1 MRKFPLLWQVTPHF
15 NSLVSSTCQ
24 FDASFPHKR
33 PLLFSSPQ
41 ICHFH
46 TNLSILQKSINS
58 MQICQFQTNPSVPHK
73 SVCSTQRWND
83 AYQWGICVEVTCGSN
98 RFVCKWRICVQLTD
112 LCGTDGLVLNWR
124 ILGAEKES
132 PLCVS
137 NVLNWRV
144 CWSEGYSLC
153 HTLITFL
160 EIEFDGSSSSRSL
173 SWLAPSIKRHEIL
186 SRPKWGQNR
195 PSASRD
201 SPKSDRSR
209 QRITWMERLFSSR
222 LRFSGSELWI

>member
-58 MQICQFQTNPSVPHK
+58 MQICLFQTNPSVPHK

-112 LCGTDGLVLNWR
+112 LCRTDGLVLNWR

-137 NVLNWRV
+137 DVLNWRV
-144 CWSEGYSLC
+144 CQWGVLSVSYLNYFFRNWIWRVKLFTIAFMTGSQYQTAWD
-153 HTLITFL
+153 TL
-160 EIEFDGSSSSRSL
+160 
-173 SWLAPSIKRHEIL
+173 
-186 SRPKWGQNR
+186 
-195 PSASRD
+195 
-201 SPKSDRSR
+201 
-209 QRITWMERLFSSR
+209 
-222 LRFSGSELWI
+222 